1 MIRTFTTPQSIIK
14 ATEGI
19 TDHNV
24 EDTLDDCQLT
34 QDLIEEFKDVTFKAP
49 DSAVERAM
57 AYSASHKV
65 QPSNVMKDGN
75 IAFLN

>member
-1 MIRTFTTPQSIIK
+1 MIRTFTTPQSLISEID
-14 ATEGI
+14 GI

-24 EDTLDDCQLT
+24 EEMLDDCQLT
-34 QDLIEEFKDVTFKAP
+34 QDLSEEFKDVTFKAP
-49 DSAVERAM
+49 ESAVERAM

-65 QPSNVMKDGN
+65 QPSNVIKDGN